1 MATWLRK
8 TFEVLL
14 RTIEVDAKK
23 RVEAEERTRPEYSY
37 LKRTVE
43 SRIPAAEKKVK
54 ELRVA
59 FQSLSSKVEKLEDK
73 IQRSTVGDM
82 HSGVGATTYP
92 AVPKEQQFTPPPG
105 QKFPSLNGKREH
117 NFLSPVPYCF
127 EISVR
132 HEPTASV
139 DLSDTIHP
147 MLCPQFNGANPQMWK
162 SNCERYFDIYNIH
175 PNHWVKIATL
185 NFCGNATLWWLQSIR
200 IQIQGINWL
209 TLTDLVCSRFT

>member
-1 MATWLRK
+1 MGFCYFSGMWSARASAPLIRLTKFGVRRGSNDSKNPKFLWVATWLRK

-14 RTIEVDAKK
+14 RTIEVDVKK
-23 RVEAEERTRPEYSY
+23 RVEAEERTCPEYSY

-43 SRIPAAEKKVK
+43 SRIPAAEKKVQ

-73 IQRSTVGDM
+73 IQRSTVGDL
-82 HSGVGATTYP
+82 HLGVGATTYP

-105 QKFPSLNGKREH
+105 QNFPSLNGKREH

-139 DLSDTIHP
+139 DL
-147 MLCPQFNGANPQMWK
+147 CRN
-162 SNCERYFDIYNIH
+162 
-175 PNHWVKIATL
+175 
-185 NFCGNATLWWLQSIR
+185 
-200 IQIQGINWL
+200 
-209 TLTDLVCSRFT
+209 